1 MSNQNGISQK
11 RVFAELNN
19 LKNKNPEHPDWNVEA
34 SESNMFLWTVTLP
47 GPEDTPFKYGTYR
60 ISVAFPD
67 NYPFSGPTIKFITKI
82 YHPNVYGNGDI
93 CVDILKEK
101 WDKTVQIPA
110 LLRSL
115 WYLIQYPNPD
125 DAANGQAAG
134 FFKNSEE
141 NYEKEILKK
150 ILETG
155 EVNEKFRDEFQQKL
169 EKHGLISEAKKAKID
184 KTDHVNNDEKDDVD
198 NGNDRNTE
206 NGDNST
212 AVENRT
218 NISPPVQSTSN
229 NLPAVSQNNTQNS
242 AAYQNNDFGADFGQD
257 AELQRALA
265 MSLEDAE
272 FQRILE
278 QSKYDT

>member
-1 MSNQNGISQK
+1 MSNQNGIRQK

-19 LKNKNPEHPDWNVEA
+19 LKNKNPEHPDWNVQA

-60 ISVAFPD
+60 ISVAFPE

-125 DAANGQAAG
+125 DAANGQAAD
-134 FFKNSEE
+134 FFRNSEE
-141 NYEKEILKK
+141 NYEKEILNK

-155 EVNEKFRDEFQQKL
+155 EVNEKFRDEFEQKL
-169 EKHGLISEAKKAKID
+169 KKHGLINEAKKNKMENE
-184 KTDHVNNDEKDDVD
+184 NNGKEDDVD
-198 NGNDRNTE
+198 TGNDRTTE
-206 NGDNST
+206 NGDNSA
-212 AVENRT
+212 AVENSS
-218 NISPPVQSTSN
+218 NISLPIQSTSN
-229 NLPAVSQNNTQNS
+229 TIQDGSQNNTQNS
-242 AAYQNNDFGADFGQD
+242 ATHQDNDFGQD
-257 AELQRALA
+257 AELQRARALA
-265 MSLEDAE
+265 MSLEDAA

>member
-1 MSNQNGISQK
+1 MSNQNGIRQK

-67 NYPFSGPTIKFITKI
+67 NYPFSGPTVKFITKI

-125 DAANGQAAG
+125 DAANGQAAD
-134 FFKNSEE
+134 FFRNSEE
-141 NYEKEILKK
+141 NYEKEILNK

-169 EKHGLISEAKKAKID
+169 EKHGLINE
-184 KTDHVNNDEKDDVD
+184 TNNKMEDDVD
-198 NGNDRNTE
+198 TGNDRATE

-212 AVENRT
+212 AVENSA
-218 NISPPVQSTSN
+218 NISPPIQSTSN
-229 NLPAVSQNNTQNS
+229 IIQDGSQNNTQNS
-242 AAYQNNDFGADFGQD
+242 ATYQDNDFGGDFGED

-265 MSLEDAE
+265 LSMEDAA